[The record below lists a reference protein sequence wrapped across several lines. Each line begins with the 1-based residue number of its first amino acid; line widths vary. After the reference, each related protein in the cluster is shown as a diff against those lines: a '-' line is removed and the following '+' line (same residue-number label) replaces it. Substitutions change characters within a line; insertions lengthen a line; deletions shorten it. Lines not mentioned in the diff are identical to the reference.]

1 MTFIVET
8 FINPNDLIKPDSVM
22 KVLLVDYT
30 QLLEE
35 LMQAYDDEFSDDSF
49 TMKHRIRLKRNINT
63 IILNLFDAYTTL
75 VTDSTR
81 LATNITN
88 IKAKLDTFKLNN
100 DELKDELAR
109 MYELSEG
116 SSELIHDYKLL
127 YNVNYTK
134 NWGIFLSI
142 IFSCYVMSTMFKSK
156 PITL

>member
-8 FINPNDLIKPDSVM
+8 FINPNDLINPNYVSNL
-22 KVLLVDYT
+22 LLVDYT

-35 LMQAYDDEFSDDSF
+35 LTQSYDDEFSIDSF
-49 TMKHRIRLKRNINT
+49 TMKRRIRLKRNINT
-63 IILNLFDAYTTL
+63 IILNLFNAYTTL
-75 VTDSTR
+75 VADSMR
-81 LATNITN
+81 LATNVTN

-127 YNVNYTK
+127 YNINYTK

-156 PITL
+156 PISL